1 MDSLYQ
7 LVLADPLLDV
17 ARPSGK
23 LAALFNASVV
33 ITVGIGCQ
41 LTHAIWSLE
50 KLILEFEY
58 RGCNFE
64 LVCFTC
70 KQGDKP

>member
-23 LAALFNASVV
+23 LAVIGKAIVV
-33 ITVGIGCQ
+33 MVESGIGCQ

-50 KLILEFEY
+50 KLILEFEQ

-70 KQGDKP
+70 KHRM